1 MKRKALLSCLSL
13 SLVLT
18 VLACA
23 YYPDPDAIRTDVPRS
38 SQDDYPVLPD
48 STANATTLPLSF
60 AYLSSQSDLIIKGT
74 VVEQLNGVEKTMTFE
89 PETDAEGNVIREI
102 PGAAFSFDQ
111 YRIQV
116 DDVIRGDA
124 GKEIVLQ
131 RNLMFTSASPE
142 LSDGSRMIFFLA
154 ENEGV
159 YYPLAEQEAYYYV
172 AEDNRVYPAQFMDCT
187 RAYSG
192 MGLSEFK
199 KEIRS
204 CQPYI
209 SPTEAE

>member
-23 YYPDPDAIRTDVPRS
+23 FYPDPDAIRTDVPRS
-38 SQDDYPVLPD
+38 SQDDYPVLPE

-74 VVEQLNGVEKTMTFE
+74 VMEQLNEVEKTMTFE

-102 PGAAFSFDQ
+102 PSAAFSFDQ

-154 ENEGV
+154 ENDGV

>member
-1 MKRKALLSCLSL
+1 M
-13 SLVLT
+13 
-18 VLACA
+18 
-23 YYPDPDAIRTDVPRS
+23 
-38 SQDDYPVLPD
+38 
-48 STANATTLPLSF
+48 
-60 AYLSSQSDLIIKGT
+60 IIKGT

-159 YYPLAEQEAYYYV
+159 YYPLAEQEAYY
-172 AEDNRVYPAQFMDCT
+172 
-187 RAYSG
+187 
-192 MGLSEFK
+192 
-199 KEIRS
+199 
-204 CQPYI
+204 
-209 SPTEAE
+209 

>member
-23 YYPDPDAIRTDVPRS
+23 FYPDPDAIRTDVPRS
-38 SQDDYPVLPD
+38 SQDDYPVLPE

-74 VVEQLNGVEKTMTFE
+74 VMEQLNEVEKTMTFE

-102 PGAAFSFDQ
+102 PSATFSFDQ

-116 DDVIRGDA
+116 NDVIRGDA

-142 LSDGSRMIFFLA
+142 LADGSRMIFFLA
-154 ENEGV
+154 ENDGV

-204 CQPYI
+204 SSDSLC
-209 SPTEAE
+209 S

>member
-23 YYPDPDAIRTDVPRS
+23 FYPDPDAIRTDVPRS
-38 SQDDYPVLPD
+38 SQDDYPVLPE

-74 VVEQLNGVEKTMTFE
+74 VMEQLNEVEKTMTFE

-102 PGAAFSFDQ
+102 PSATFSFDQ

-116 DDVIRGDA
+116 NDVIRGDA

-142 LSDGSRMIFFLA
+142 LADGSRMIFFLA
-154 ENEGV
+154 ENDGV

>member
-102 PGAAFSFDQ
+102 LGAAFSFDQ

-159 YYPLAEQEAYYYV
+159 YYPLAEQEAYY
-172 AEDNRVYPAQFMDCT
+172 
-187 RAYSG
+187 
-192 MGLSEFK
+192 
-199 KEIRS
+199 
-204 CQPYI
+204 
-209 SPTEAE
+209 

>member
-89 PETDAEGNVIREI
+89 
-102 PGAAFSFDQ
+102 
-111 YRIQV
+111 
-116 DDVIRGDA
+116 
-124 GKEIVLQ
+124 L
-131 RNLMFTSASPE
+131 
-142 LSDGSRMIFFLA
+142 
-154 ENEGV
+154 
-159 YYPLAEQEAYYYV
+159 
-172 AEDNRVYPAQFMDCT
+172 
-187 RAYSG
+187 
-192 MGLSEFK
+192 
-199 KEIRS
+199 
-204 CQPYI
+204 
-209 SPTEAE
+209 